1 MPCRQRGQLLA
12 VAVEERGGRNDEP
25 ASSLLDLG
33 VKDGVALTFAAS
45 LQDNEP
51 HSRRARPARFGSC
64 SLVICEAAA

>member
-33 VKDGVALTFAAS
+33 VKDGVALTFAAG

-51 HSRRARPARFGSC
+51 TLVARVLHVSDRALS
-64 SLVICEAAA
+64 